1 MKVTRFVELNDQIKI
16 GMGSRFLF
24 GNLEYI
30 LSLTEIRYNKNT
42 STDYLMCLIS
52 LDDGNRWQSPSKVDD
67 YYDISFKEF
76 QKITGKDAFGRWIY
90 LKDGIKYKI
99 IG

>member
-1 MKVTRFVELNDQIKI
+1 MKLTRLVEVNDQIKI

-30 LSLTEIRYNKNT
+30 LSLTEIKSNKNI
-42 STDYLMCLIS
+42 SYNLMCLIS
-52 LDDGNRWQSPSKVDD
+52 LDDGNRWQNPVNVENC
-67 YYDISFKEF
+67 YDISFKEF
-76 QKITGKDAFGRWIY
+76 QKITENYEFSNWIY

-99 IG
+99 TG